1 VVKEDEPGS
10 LLMSTIASRT
20 IGREIRVE
28 AKRLSSFINGRVDL
42 LKLDVEGA
50 EVKVICDLLESGKF
64 DAV

>member
-1 VVKEDEPGS
+1 MVKEDEPGS